1 MDDAV
6 STLPP
11 KGDLLEMEDARF
23 CYEYRVDNESF
34 ISPWFDD
41 EFEIFD
47 YLEDVDEFLIMRKYI
62 RTSDGIQEDNGVGD
76 LLDLEWVDLRE
87 CEEPA
92 PEGVISAEDLIGEE
106 D

>member
-6 STLPP
+6 SLLPP
-11 KGDLLEMEDARF
+11 EGDLLDMEDALF
-23 CYEYRVDNESF
+23 CYEYRVDNEDF

-41 EFEIFD
+41 EFAIFD
-47 YLEDVDEFLIMRKYI
+47 YLEDVDEFLITRKYI

-76 LLDLEWVDLRE
+76 LLDLEWVDLSE
-87 CEEPA
+87 CGEPA

-106 D
+106 G